1 MSERGYVTDFEGVT
15 VDLTGGVQV
24 VYTLFMDTPIDP
36 QPSLS
41 ILRGPDGV
49 CKPAGDKTTPRTF
62 RIFQKHDSKLDE
74 LPYKNNGSV
83 LVRMLLDLYFEDKLP
98 VAKMKFQNLLQ
109 GK

>member
-1 MSERGYVTDFEGVT
+1 MTDFEGVT
-15 VDLTGGVQV
+15 VDLTGCVRV
-24 VYTLFMDTPIDP
+24 VYTLSMDTPIDP

-62 RIFQKHDSKLDE
+62 RIFKKHDNKLDE
-74 LPYKNNGSV
+74 LPYKNNSSV
-83 LVRMLLDLYFEDKLP
+83 LIRVLLDLYFDDKLP
-98 VAKMKFQNLLQ
+98 AAKMRFQNLLQ